1 MIQIAL
7 PEKIS
12 EKLQKTKDFIN
23 ETAAPSLTSLNEVT
37 EQAKTSLLETAG
49 KAKDTLTQTKNQ
61 AVTTLNQATNTALES
76 VSQITEKAK
85 GAVSETTTKALTT
98 ITDTTNHAV
107 NSVTEA
113 TDKAKLSLEN
123 TIQQVDTLNQ
133 SLSEGIQSAI
143 SSSLNIWISNHPRLV
158 WLINHPLQAAGL
170 LLLIIF
176 LFSGLFRA
184 ISSSSE
190 KLWLFFLQ
198 APFKLI
204 QFIFGLGYKSLGNVK
219 ASGLVAMKSNE
230 NLTTRERQERIT
242 HILSRLDKIKQEQD
256 LLLQELATLIKSDKL
271 N

>member
-7 PEKIS
+7 PERIS

-23 ETAAPSLTSLNEVT
+23 ETAAPSLTSLNEVS

-61 AVTTLNQATNTALES
+61 AVNTLNQATNTALES
-76 VSQITEKAK
+76 VSDITEKAK
-85 GAVSETTTKALTT
+85 GTVSETTTKALTT
-98 ITDTTNHAV
+98 ITNTKNQAV
-107 NSVTEA
+107 NSVTEVS
-113 TDKAKLSLEN
+113 DKAKASLEN
-123 TIQQVDTLNQ
+123 TFQQVDLLNR
-133 SLSEGIQSAI
+133 SISDGIQSAI
-143 SSSLNIWISNHPRLV
+143 SASFNAWILDHPRLV
-158 WLINHPLQAAGL
+158 WLVNHPLQTIGI

-184 ISSSSE
+184 ISSSTE
-190 KLWLFFLQ
+190 KLWLFLLQ

-230 NLTTRERQERIT
+230 NLTTSERQERIT
-242 HILSRLDKIKQEQD
+242 HILSRLAQIKQEQD
-256 LLLQELATLIKSDKL
+256 LLLQELATLIKSDKTS
-271 N
+271 